1 VKADRPMKHSVAV
14 DAAFGLRSH
23 WLNARCLKAEQCST
37 RWEGVQGRLLQGQAS
52 LILVAASRQTTQ
64 LADGRRDWV

>member
-1 VKADRPMKHSVAV
+1 MKADRRMKHSVAV

-37 RWEGVQGRLLQGQAS
+37 RWGEF
-52 LILVAASRQTTQ
+52 
-64 LADGRRDWV
+64 RDAYCKDKHP